1 MRLVTANQATAA
13 KRRVYFHL
21 VDVTD
26 GITAET
32 GEAGGQPQVS
42 TNGGAWTNTGIGTL
56 TSIGNG
62 RYYADLTQT
71 LVATTGDVI
80 ETRYKSANTAEC
92 PGDSVQVV
100 AIDVDNA
107 VTLGLSSLPSAT
119 AGALNGLPLS
129 ADTAGRVDVIKI
141 NGTSQTARDIGAS
154 VLLSSGTG
162 TGQVNLALGRV
173 GINWGDV
180 TNQSTTVAL
189 TNTSIASV
197 SGAVGSV
204 TGSVGSVTGNV
215 TVGGYAA
222 GQAPLQPT
230 VAGRTLDVTTTGEA
244 GIDWANIGSP
254 TSTVDLSGTTISTAQ
269 VVASV
274 TGSVGSVTG
283 NVGGNVVGSV
293 ASVTGNVGGNVV
305 GSVASVTGNVGGNV
319 VGSVASV
326 TGNVGGNV
334 VGSVASVTGN
344 VGGNVTGSVGSI
356 LNPASIWDALTSGLT
371 TVGSIGKLLV
381 DNINA
386 TISSRSSH
394 TAADVWS
401 VATRTLTSLG
411 SLATDVWSVATR
423 TLTSGTNIVLAKGT
437 GVTGFN
443 DLDAAGV
450 RSAVGLA
457 SANLDTQLDA
467 LPTALENAIAV
478 WDEDAADHLV
488 LGTTGKKLND
498 LSSGA
503 DPWATAVPGSYSAG
517 TAGYILGTNLNATI
531 SSRLAS
537 SAITLNS
544 GAVTVGSI
552 NNDVITASS
561 IAIDAIDASAIAA
574 DAVVEIQS
582 GLSTLN
588 ANDVWSAATRTLT
601 SGANIALAKGVGVT
615 GFNDLDA
622 AGVRSAVGL
631 ASANLDTQLAALPS
645 AATTASAVWEEPM
658 ASHTGSTTYG
668 GRIPRAANSNV
679 TVQITGSNHISA
691 DIHDLQPAVINNT
704 HFAAGAIDSNALAA
718 NAAQEIADTLLG
730 RNIAGGSS
738 TGRTVTEALRFLRN
752 KFAIVGTTL
761 TVYREDDTTASWTAT
776 VGTTAYADPITSSD
790 PS

>member
-32 GEAGGQPQVS
+32 GETGGQPQVS
-42 TNGGAWTNTGIGTL
+42 TNGGTWTNTGIGTL

-71 LVATTGDVI
+71 LVATAGDVI

-107 VTLGLSSLPSAT
+107 VTLGLSSLPNAT

-180 TNQSTTVAL
+180 TNQSTVVNLSST
-189 TNTSIASV
+189 TISTSQAIGSV

-204 TGSVGSVTGNV
+204 TANV

-293 ASVTGNVGGNVV
+293 ASVTGNVGGNV
-305 GSVASVTGNVGGNV
+305 
-319 VGSVASV
+319 
-326 TGNVGGNV
+326 
-334 VGSVASVTGN
+334 
-344 VGGNVTGSVGSI
+344 TGSVGSI

-401 VATRTLTSLG
+401 VATRTLTSFG

-423 TLTSGTNIVLAKGT
+423 TLTSGANIVLAKGT

-615 GFNDLDA
+615 GFNDLNA
-622 AGVRSAVGL
+622 ADVRTAVGL
-631 ASANLDTQLAALPS
+631 ASANLDTQLNALPT
-645 AATTASAVWEEPM
+645 AAENADAIWEEPM

-668 GRIPRAANSNV
+668 GRIIRAANSNV
-679 TVQITGSNHISA
+679 TAQITGSQHIAA
-691 DIHDLQPAVINNT
+691 DIHELQPAVIDNT
-704 HFAAGAIDSNALAA
+704 HFAAGAIDSNALAT
-718 NAAQEIADTLLG
+718 NAAQEIADAVLG

-738 TGRTVTEALRFLRN
+738 SGRTVTEALRFLRN
-752 KFAIVGTTL
+752 KFTVSGTTL
-761 TVYREDDTTASWTAT
+761 TVYAEDDTTVSWTST
-776 VGTTAYADPITSSD
+776 VSTSAVAEPVTGSD
-790 PS
+790 PA

>member
-26 GITAET
+26 GLTAET

-56 TSIGNG
+56 TAIGNG

-107 VTLGLSSLPSAT
+107 VTLGLSSLPNAT

-154 VLLSSGTG
+154 VLLSPGTG

-180 TNQSTTVAL
+180 TNQSTVVNLSST
-189 TNTSIASV
+189 TISTSQAIGSV

-204 TGSVGSVTGNV
+204 TANV

-254 TSTVDLSGTTISTAQ
+254 TSTVGLTNTTISTSQ

-274 TGSVGSVTG
+274 SGAVG
-283 NVGGNVVGSV
+283 
-293 ASVTGNVGGNVV
+293 SVTGNVGGNVV

-344 VGGNVTGSVGSI
+344 VGGNVTGSVGSVS
-356 LNPASIWDALTSGLT
+356 NPASIWNALTSGLT

-381 DNINA
+381 DNVNA
-386 TISSRSSH
+386 TISSRS
-394 TAADVWS
+394 TLAASDVWNALTS
-401 VATRTLTSLG
+401 GLTTVGSIGKLLVDNVNATISSRSTLTASDVWTNATRTLTSFG
-411 SLATDVWSVATR
+411 TLATDVWAVATR

-457 SANLDTQLDA
+457 SANLDTQL
-467 LPTALENAIAV
+467 
-478 WDEDAADHLV
+478 
-488 LGTTGKKLND
+488 
-498 LSSGA
+498 
-503 DPWATAVPGSYSAG
+503 
-517 TAGYILGTNLNATI
+517 
-531 SSRLAS
+531 
-537 SAITLNS
+537 
-544 GAVTVGSI
+544 
-552 NNDVITASS
+552 
-561 IAIDAIDASAIAA
+561 
-574 DAVVEIQS
+574 
-582 GLSTLN
+582 
-588 ANDVWSAATRTLT
+588 
-601 SGANIALAKGVGVT
+601 
-615 GFNDLDA
+615 
-622 AGVRSAVGL
+622 
-631 ASANLDTQLAALPS
+631 AALPS

-658 ASHTGSTTYG
+658 SGHTGSTTYG
-668 GRIPRAANSNV
+668 GRIVRATNSNV
-679 TVQITGSNHISA
+679 TVQITGSQHISA
-691 DIHDLQPAVINNT
+691 DVHDLQPAVINNT
-704 HFAAGAIDSNALAA
+704 HFAAGAIDSNALAT
-718 NAAQEIADTLLG
+718 NAAQEIADAVLG

-752 KFAIVGTTL
+752 KFTVSGTSL
-761 TVYREDDTTASWTAT
+761 TVYQEDDTTVSWTSTVSTSAT
-776 VGTTAYADPITSSD
+776 ADPITGSD
-790 PS
+790 PA

>member
-26 GITAET
+26 GLTAET

-56 TSIGNG
+56 TAIGNG

-107 VTLGLSSLPSAT
+107 VTLGLSSLPNAT

-154 VLLSSGTG
+154 VLLSPGTG

-180 TNQSTTVAL
+180 TNQSTVVNLSST
-189 TNTSIASV
+189 TISTSQAIGSV

-204 TGSVGSVTGNV
+204 TANV

-244 GIDWANIGSP
+244 GIDWSNIGSP
-254 TSTVDLSGTTISTAQ
+254 TSTVGLTNTTISTSQ

-274 TGSVGSVTG
+274 SGAVG
-283 NVGGNVVGSV
+283 
-293 ASVTGNVGGNVV
+293 SVTGNVGGNVV

-344 VGGNVTGSVGSI
+344 VGGNVTGSVGSVS
-356 LNPASIWDALTSGLT
+356 NPASIWNALTSGLT

-381 DNINA
+381 DNVNA
-386 TISSRSSH
+386 TISSRSTLAASDVWNALTSGLTTVGSIGKLLVDNVNATISSRSTH

-401 VATRTLTSLG
+401 VATRTLTSFGTLT
-411 SLATDVWSVATR
+411 TDVWAAATR
-423 TLTSGTNIVLAKGT
+423 TLTAGTNIVLAKGT

-467 LPTALENAIAV
+467 LPTALENADAV
-478 WDEDAADHLV
+478 WDEAVADHLV
-488 LGTTGKKLND
+488 IGSTGKKLND
-498 LSSGA
+498 LSTSG
-503 DPWATAVPGSYSAG
+503 DPWSTAVPGSYAAG
-517 TAGYILGTNLNATI
+517 TAGYILGTNLNATV

-537 SAITLNS
+537 ASITLSS
-544 GAVTVGSI
+544 GAVTVGTI
-552 NNDVITASS
+552 NANAINAAAIATN
-561 IAIDAIDASAIAA
+561 AIDADALAA
-574 DAVVEIQS
+574 DAVTEIQS
-582 GLSTLN
+582 GLSTL
-588 ANDVWSAATRTLT
+588 T
-601 SGANIALAKGVGVT
+601 SGQVEN
-615 GFNDLDA
+615 
-622 AGVRSAVGL
+622 
-631 ASANLDTQLAALPS
+631 
-645 AATTASAVWEEPM
+645 AVWDATM
-658 ASHTGSTTYG
+658 TSHTGSTTYG
-668 GRIPRAANSNV
+668 GRVVRAANSNV
-679 TVQITGSNHISA
+679 EVQITGSQHISA
-691 DIHDLQPAVINNT
+691 DVHDLQPAVINNT
-704 HFAAGAIDSNALAA
+704 HFAAGAIDNNALAT
-718 NAAQEIADTLLG
+718 NAAQEIADAVLG

-752 KFAIVGTTL
+752 KFAVVGTTL
-761 TVYREDDTTASWTAT
+761 TVYQEDDTTVSWTAT
-776 VGTTAYADPITSSD
+776 VGTTAGADPITSND